1 MAANLTIGSLD
12 GNSSREVPQLRAHY
26 HDGRWENFSGGGGL
40 SEIQEELISVFD
52 LGNNN
57 GGSSSYHL
65 STIREE
71 VEESVFSLDFQ
82 ERGEDVVYVA
92 VGGKKQT
99 SMDALIWTLNHAVV
113 NPSSTLVFLIHV
125 FPETKFIPSPLG
137 MLPVSQVNPEQKE
150 MYMAQERRK
159 RTEFLR
165 KFLIV
170 CSASQIK
177 ADTIVIE
184 SDTEAKAILDLIPI
198 LNIRKLVLGATK
210 STHRILRSSR
220 KGNGVA
226 DEIMQNAPEFCEVKI
241 ICEGKEM
248 SEVMVE
254 SRSSSSS
261 SSSSSLSLRI
271 THQTAPGLAQDQE
284 HVDESY
290 SCGCFSLILNSYGQ
304 LQRQAHKRG

>member
-26 HDGRWENFSGGGGL
+26 LDGRWENFNGL

-52 LGNNN
+52 LGNNNN

-71 VEESVFSLDFQ
+71 VEESVFSLDFH

-92 VGGKKQT
+92 VGGNKQT

-159 RTEFLR
+159 RTEFLH

-177 ADTIVIE
+177 ADTIIIE

-210 STHRILRSSR
+210 SAVRRILRSSR
-220 KGNGVA
+220 KGKGVA
-226 DEIMQNAPEFCEVKI
+226 DEIVQNAPEFCEVKI

-248 SEVMVE
+248 SEVIVE

-261 SSSSSLSLRI
+261 LSPRI
-271 THQTAPGLAQDQE
+271 THHPAPGLAPDQE

-290 SCGCFSLILNSYGQ
+290 ACGCFNLIMLSCKDNNTSGDSSVG
-304 LQRQAHKRG
+304 RASD

>member
-12 GNSSREVPQLRAHY
+12 GNSGREVPQLRAHY
-26 HDGRWENFSGGGGL
+26 HDGRWENFNGGGGL
-40 SEIQEELISVFD
+40 REIQEAQLISVFD

-57 GGSSSYHL
+57 GGCTSGSYHL

-71 VEESVFSLDFQ
+71 VEESVFSFDFQ

-92 VGGKKQT
+92 VGGNKQT
-99 SMDALIWTLNHAVV
+99 SMDALIWTLNHAVL
-113 NPSSTLVFLIHV
+113 NPSSTLVFLIRV

-150 MYMAQERRK
+150 IYMAQERRK
-159 RTEFLR
+159 RREFLR

-210 STHRILRSSR
+210 STVRRILRSSR

-226 DEIMQNAPEFCEVKI
+226 DEIVQNAPEFCEVKI

-248 SEVMVE
+248 SEVMAE
-254 SRSSSSS
+254 SRSSSST
-261 SSSSSLSLRI
+261 LSLRI
-271 THQTAPGLAQDQE
+271 THQTAPGSAQDQE

-290 SCGCFSLILNSYGQ
+290 SCGCFNFVLIDQ
-304 LQRQAHKRG
+304 LQSQEHKRG

>member
-12 GNSSREVPQLRAHY
+12 GNSSREVRQLRAHY
-26 HDGRWENFSGGGGL
+26 HDGRWENFNGGGG
-40 SEIQEELISVFD
+40 
-52 LGNNN
+52 
-57 GGSSSYHL
+57 
-65 STIREE
+65 EE
-71 VEESVFSLDFQ
+71 VEESVFSFDFQ
-82 ERGEDVVYVA
+82 GRGEDVVYVA
-92 VGGKKQT
+92 VGENKQT
-99 SMDALIWTLNHAVV
+99 SMDALIWTLNHAVL

-137 MLPVSQVNPEQKE
+137 MLPASQVNPEQKE

-159 RTEFLR
+159 RAEFLR

-210 STHRILRSSR
+210 STVRRILRSSK

-226 DEIMQNAPEFCEVKI
+226 DEIVQNAPEFCEVKI

-248 SEVMVE
+248 SEMMVD

-261 SSSSSLSLRI
+261 SSSLS
-271 THQTAPGLAQDQE
+271 HQTAPGLAQDQE

-290 SCGCFSLILNSYGQ
+290 SCGCFSLI
-304 LQRQAHKRG
+304 